1 MLNSTTV
8 VERIRVMIRIENGF
22 EAVSRLENS
31 TLIPHVAADNTISV
45 SQVYDVFALKAVNTD
60 EVFVLV

>member
-1 MLNSTTV
+1 MV
-8 VERIRVMIRIENGF
+8 RIENGF

-31 TLIPHVAADNTISV
+31 TLIPQVVADNTISV
-45 SQVYDVFALKAVNTD
+45 SQVYNVFALTAVNTD